1 MTVPNEAALQ
11 AADSAVAAPVVGD
24 VDAVS
29 SLDPGVRRR
38 AVVAMSVGNMLE
50 YYDFAGYAVLAT
62 IIGKLFFAATDPVA
76 QLSSAF
82 SVFAVAF
89 VFRPVGAVLF
99 GWLADKVGR
108 RSTLLIVVTIMGVAT
123 IVIGLLPT
131 YAGIGVAAPIL
142 LVVARA
148 AQGLSLGGE
157 FSTSAAFLVEFAP
170 RHRRGF
176 YGSFT
181 YGSAILG
188 SAVGVALVF
197 GLSSS
202 LGSGAMLSYGWRI
215 PFLLSFPLLLVGFYL
230 RYRLSETPHF
240 QQLRRARA
248 PVPAGEN
255 LWTHRKSMFQVVGVM
270 VAMATG
276 SYILLSF
283 MTSYLLTVLRY
294 SPTTVYWSVIAT
306 AVFGAIVTVAFG
318 RISDSVGRRPILVT
332 ACVLVLLFSYPAFLL
347 LSSGPLGAWLGQFVL
362 WFIMGMFSGAIPAAF
377 SELFPTRYR
386 AAGFGIAY
394 AVATAALSGV
404 APLAATALIR
414 ATGSSASPGWYL
426 TAAGLISLPVALWV
440 RESVGKSLD

>member
-1 MTVPNEAALQ
+1 
-11 AADSAVAAPVVGD
+11 
-24 VDAVS
+24 
-29 SLDPGVRRR
+29 
-38 AVVAMSVGNMLE
+38 MSVGNMLE
-50 YYDFAGYAVLAT
+50 YYDFAVYAVLAT
-62 IIGKLFFAATDPVA
+62 IVGKLFFAATDPVA
-76 QLSSAF
+76 QLTSAF
-82 SVFAVAF
+82 SIFAVAF

-99 GWLADKVGR
+99 GWLADGVGR

-170 RHRRGF
+170 RDRRGL

-181 YGSAILG
+181 YGSAIVG
-188 SAVGVALVF
+188 SAIGVALVF

-202 LGSGAMLSYGWRI
+202 LGPEAMLSYGWRI
-215 PFLLSFPLLLVGFYL
+215 PFLLSFPLVLVGFYL

-283 MTSYLLTVLRY
+283 MISYLLTVLRY
-294 SPTTVYWSVIAT
+294 SPITVYWSVIAT
-306 AVFGAIVTVAFG
+306 AVFGAIVTVVFG
-318 RISDSVGRRPILVT
+318 RISDSVGRRPVLVT
-332 ACVLVLLFSYPAFLL
+332 ACVLLLLFSYPAFLL
-347 LSSGPLGAWLGQFVL
+347 LGSGPLGAWLGQFVL
-362 WFIMGMFSGAIPAAF
+362 WFIIGMFSGAIPAAF

-414 ATGSSASPGWYL
+414 ATGNSASPGWYL
-426 TAAGLISLPVALWV
+426 TAAGLISLPVALWI
-440 RESVGKSLD
+440 RESVGKSLE